1 MANLHV
7 LTENIMPSDE
17 RIGTVDSVTPIHPMY
32 KAHGDD
38 NDFIGMAANRLDQ
51 LQTKYTV
58 NCKRK
63 NKENTEK

>member
-1 MANLHV
+1 VANLHV

-38 NDFIGMAANRLDQ
+38 NDFIGMAANRLD
-51 LQTKYTV
+51 
-58 NCKRK
+58 
-63 NKENTEK
+63 